1 MSTNELL
8 ERCQKLPA
16 LLRQGQAVTIGRR
29 LGLGQARVRTWL
41 AHEAQRRRVG
51 EQWRYPRD
59 ACVQGLLDLAGI
71 ESTLAVH
78 PVAAGRTSKAT
89 EGAPGST
96 H

>member
-16 LLRQGQAVTIGRR
+16 LLKQGQAVTIGRR

-41 AHEAQRRRVG
+41 AHKAKRRRVG
-51 EQWRYPRD
+51 KQWRYPRD
-59 ACVQGLLDLAGI
+59 EAVQGLLDLAGI

-78 PVAAGRTSKAT
+78 PVAAGRTSQAT
-89 EGAPGST
+89 GGVPGYI